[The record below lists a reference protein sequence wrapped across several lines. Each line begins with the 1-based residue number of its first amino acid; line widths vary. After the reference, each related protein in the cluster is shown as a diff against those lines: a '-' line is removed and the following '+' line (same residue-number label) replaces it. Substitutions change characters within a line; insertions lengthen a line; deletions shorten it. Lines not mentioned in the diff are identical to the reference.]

1 MNNIDKELMLLVNEY
16 AEEYDVEAVL
26 EEVLGGMTIGEI
38 VVEMYNAGLISDRQ
52 IAIFLEVDADDS
64 N

>member
-1 MNNIDKELMLLVNEY
+1 MNNVDKELMLLVNEY

-26 EEVLGGMTIGEI
+26 EEVLGGMTIGEV

>member
-1 MNNIDKELMLLVNEY
+1 MNNTDKELMLLVNEY

-26 EEVLGGMTIGEI
+26 EEVLGGMTIGEV

-52 IAIFLEVDADDS
+52 IAIFLEVENDS
-64 N
+64 D